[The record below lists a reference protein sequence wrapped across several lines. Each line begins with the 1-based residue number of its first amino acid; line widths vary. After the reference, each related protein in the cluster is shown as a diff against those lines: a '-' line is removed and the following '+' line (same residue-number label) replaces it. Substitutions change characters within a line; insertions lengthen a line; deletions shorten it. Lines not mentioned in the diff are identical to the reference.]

1 MKTQITNYMNNNE
14 LKISLIIVNFVT
26 SFKYLNCNFIEW
38 IDL

>member
-1 MKTQITNYMNNNE
+1 MKIQITNYMNNNE
-14 LKISLIIVNFVT
+14 LKISLIIVNFVI